1 MWRLVASEY
10 IPDSYL
16 DIMTKW
22 TIDDAADAHD
32 MLDYFDALHEEQRRK
47 RK

>member
-10 IPDSYL
+10 IPDSYV
-16 DIMTKW
+16 DIKTKW

-32 MLDYFDALHEEQRRK
+32 MLDYIEALNSERRESK
-47 RK
+47 